1 MASERRDFVAAARL
15 IETPARRPLEY
26 GDYAAYDHKKE
37 IRRPMSKRRI
47 VILTDGHTN
56 PITAKTASCVVRYK
70 PDEVVALLDTTQPG
84 RTSQELLGVGGK
96 IPVVARL
103 ADAPDANTLMIGI
116 APSGGK
122 LPAAW
127 RRILLEAVE
136 RGMNV
141 VSGLHDFISSDAE
154 IAAAAARRG
163 VEIYDVRKNN
173 ERDVANRRNLRE
185 DCLRIHTIGQDCS
198 VGKMLASVEITLGL
212 KKRGYNAKFI
222 ATGQTGIMIEGDG
235 CPVDCVVSDFVNG
248 AVEKLVL
255 ANQHHD
261 ILVVEG
267 QGSLS
272 HPRYSAVTAG
282 LLHGCVPHGMIMV
295 YEAGRTQVHG
305 MEYVPLMP
313 LTKLV
318 EAYEMF
324 ASLAMP
330 AKVIGVA
337 VNSRL
342 LTPDEAEKERER
354 VRRELGVPV
363 CDVIRNGPDDMVNA
377 VLALRRELFPH
388 LAKAG

>member
-1 MASERRDFVAAARL
+1 
-15 IETPARRPLEY
+15 
-26 GDYAAYDHKKE
+26 
-37 IRRPMSKRRI
+37 MSPRRI
-47 VILTDGHTN
+47 VILTDGHSN

-70 PDEVVALLDTTQPG
+70 PSEVVALLDTTQPG
-84 RTSQELLGVGGK
+84 RTSQELLGVGGA
-96 IPVVARL
+96 IPVVAQL
-103 ADAPDANTLMIGI
+103 TDAPTANTLMIGI

-127 RRILLEAVE
+127 KKIILEAVD
-136 RGMNV
+136 RGMNI
-141 VSGLHDFISSDAE
+141 VSGLHDFIGSDAE
-154 IAAAAARRG
+154 IAAAAARKG

-173 ERDVANRRNLRE
+173 ERDVANRRGLRE

-198 VGKMLASVEITLGL
+198 VGKMLASVELTFAL
-212 KKRGYNAKFI
+212 KARGHDAKFI

-248 AVEKLVL
+248 AVEKLIL
-255 ANQHHD
+255 AHQHHD

-295 YEAGRTQVHG
+295 YEAGRKTVYG
-305 MEYVPLMP
+305 MDYVPLTP
-313 LTKLV
+313 LAKLV

-330 AKVIGVA
+330 SRVIGVA

-342 LTPDEAEKERER
+342 LSPVEAEQERER

-363 CDVIRNGPDDMVNA
+363 CDVIRDGPDELVNA
-377 VLALRRELFPH
+377 ILALRQELFPH
-388 LAKAG
+388 LSAKAG